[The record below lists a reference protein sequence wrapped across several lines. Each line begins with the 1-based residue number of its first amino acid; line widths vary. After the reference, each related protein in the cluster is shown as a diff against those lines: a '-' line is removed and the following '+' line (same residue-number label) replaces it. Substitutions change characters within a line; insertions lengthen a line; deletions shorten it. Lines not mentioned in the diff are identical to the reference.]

1 MLLPLGLLLLLTGP
15 QLTNAEQCRLRAKNM
30 LNDPSFPATTTFG
43 NGTMTP
49 TGTNSNGQSST
60 SSTSAT
66 PTRTP
71 FNYGSEPVRGVN
83 LGGWLVL
90 EPWITPSIFDNTGD
104 DAIVDEYT
112 LGQRRNNDEMR
123 KILDNHWNTV
133 SKPPVVPLTACKI
146 DIESKWITEDDFR
159 NIRAAGLNHV
169 RIPVGYWSV
178 PMTSRD
184 TQESTDPSPY
194 IPGAWPYLLRGLNWA
209 ATHGVHVIVDLH
221 GAPGSQNG
229 YDNSGQRTDDPRWAY
244 NPSNV
249 TRTIDTLK
257 VMAREIGGMIDVLEL
272 LNESAGFK
280 SNQWA
285 EVTRQFWLDGYR
297 AVREAGGN
305 GFRVMIGDAFLG
317 LDVSDGVQFVVLA
330 FQLTRSLVDRA
341 GQTLWNL
348 HRHKASS
355 LILFVHFETLS
366 NLAAVL
372 KPNLRQHQYQ
382 VFSNQE
388 LARSFDEHISHTCSM
403 KSGVVNYAT
412 NNIWTVMGEWS
423 NAITDC
429 AKYLNGR
436 GVGYRWDGTR
446 AQDDMRRFGSCDSY
460 TGSYRGFSDE
470 YKAFLRRYFEAQI
483 DISEAV
489 QGWVYWPWKAEIA
502 DDWSY
507 EKGLEGGWIPRNP
520 SDRMYPNIC
529 S

>member
-1 MLLPLGLLLLLTGP
+1 MHLPLGLLLLLTGS

-133 SKPPVVPLTACKI
+133 SGPLLYRLTSGKI
-146 DIESKWITEDDFR
+146 DIEFKWITEDDFR

-280 SNQWA
+280 SGQWA

-317 LDVSDGVQFVVLA
+317 LDSWTNFMEPPQAQGV
-330 FQLTRSLVDRA
+330 
-341 GQTLWNL
+341 
-348 HRHKASS
+348 
-355 LILFVHFETLS
+355 LIDF
-366 NLAAVL
+366 
-372 KPNLRQHQYQ
+372 HQYQ

-412 NNIWTVMGEWS
+412 NNLWTVMGEWS

-483 DISEAV
+483 DISEAA

-507 EKGLEGGWIPRNP
+507 EKGLEGGWIPQNP